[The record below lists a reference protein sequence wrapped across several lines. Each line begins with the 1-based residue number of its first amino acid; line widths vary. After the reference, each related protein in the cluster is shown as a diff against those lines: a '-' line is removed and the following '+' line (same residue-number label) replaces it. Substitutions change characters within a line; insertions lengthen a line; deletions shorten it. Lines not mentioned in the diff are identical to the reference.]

1 MIYKKNSV
9 EVFSESLISIGKPRI
24 VGADGSQATVKMA
37 AEVGSEVILPCEV
50 HGSPTPLVTWS
61 RNGQPIPPV
70 TAW

>member
-1 MIYKKNSV
+1 M
-9 EVFSESLISIGKPRI
+9 FSFPPAKPKI
-24 VGADGSQATVKMA
+24 VGVSSQENTVKMA

-50 HGSPTPLVTWS
+50 QGSPSPLVTWS